1 MNDFQ
6 AIADRVEI
14 EALRGEFTDAAMMRD
29 RPRLASLFTPD
40 GVLRMPNIPVEQVG
54 REEIRAGG
62 ERLQSQWDFFVQN
75 THPGAI
81 LLHGDTAT
89 GRAYIQ
95 EIGRALDGRQGLNYA
110 VYHDRY
116 QRTDEGWKFAERVYE
131 VKYLDTSPLAG
142 AAPHAAHGSGAEAAA
157 GTATPATAT
166 TTATAAP
173 APPTSFTDPASAE
186 QLERVAAALRAGGF
200 AAEILDDA
208 EAARARVKDLVP
220 EGVSVLTGASET
232 LRLSGIDEDIN
243 DSGRYDAVRPRIQ
256 AIDRATG
263 ADEIRRLVAVPDV
276 VVNSVA
282 AVTETGSLVLASG
295 SGSQLPANAGGAAHA
310 VWIVGAQK
318 VVPDLGTAL
327 RRVEEH
333 ALPLENVRA
342 QAVYGMPSAVNRL
355 LILNADPR
363 PGRGTVLLLREAIGY

>member
-1 MNDFQ
+1 MTDFQ
-6 AIADRVEI
+6 AVADRVEI

-54 REEIRAGG
+54 REEILAGG
-62 ERLQSQWDFFVQN
+62 ERLQAQWDFFVQN
-75 THPGAI
+75 THPGTI
-81 LLHGDTAT
+81 QLDGDTAT

-95 EIGRALDGRQGLNYA
+95 EIARTLDGRQGLNYA

-116 QRTDEGWKFAERVYE
+116 QRTEEGWRFAERVYE
-131 VKYLDTSPLAG
+131 VRYLDTSPLAG
-142 AAPHAAHGSGAEAAA
+142 TAPQSARSSGT
-157 GTATPATAT
+157 GQ
-166 TTATAAP
+166 AP
-173 APPTSFTDPASAE
+173 ARSFADPASAE
-186 QLERVAAALRAGGF
+186 QLERTAAALRAGGF

-208 EAARARVKDLVP
+208 AAARVRIKDLVP
-220 EGVSVLTGASET
+220 EGAGVFTGASET

-243 DSGRYDAVRPRIQ
+243 GSGRYDAIRPRVL
-256 AIDRATG
+256 AVDRATG
-263 ADEIRRLVAVPDV
+263 ADEIRRLVAAPDF

-295 SGSQLPANAGGAAHA
+295 SGSQIPANGGGAGHA
-310 VWIVGAQK
+310 IWIVGAQK
-318 VVPDLGTAL
+318 VVPDLSTAL

-333 ALPLENVRA
+333 ALPLENARA

-355 LILNADPR
+355 LVLNAEPR